1 MPARISHNANARRSP
16 GDGGLRIM
24 RTANPGLRGSLT
36 ERSSLRSAALICMA
50 LSGAAAAQDRL
61 ERIQYNNPGL
71 VVDLGVGLWAWPL
84 PMDYDRDGDLD
95 LVVAC

>member
-1 MPARISHNANARRSP
+1 MTSRRFRYTP
-16 GDGGLRIM
+16 
-24 RTANPGLRGSLT
+24 
-36 ERSSLRSAALICMA
+36 
-50 LSGAAAAQDRL
+50 AAATALLLLLITHTAPAEDRL

-95 LVVAC
+95 LVVSCPDKPYNGTYFFENPSKGP